1 MFTFALHVL
10 PSYLVAEDDELYAM
24 TRTPTVSAIS
34 FVPWNHVF
42 TVHFYQCVNLNLILS
57 FCLFDSVSVL
67 HQRSLVFHAAT
78 QD

>member
-10 PSYLVAEDDELYAM
+10 PSYLVTEDDELYAM
-24 TRTPTVSAIS
+24 TPTPTVSAIS

-42 TVHFYQCVNLNLILS
+42 LLFIFTSVLILY
-57 FCLFDSVSVL
+57 FCLFESVSVL